1 MMYTVGQKLELDV
14 LEDLRK
20 DSYGRYFVLVTD
32 GEKNYR
38 ITNLLK
44 HQRDG
49 ELPPKMD
56 VEVKGEDA
64 LGHIIMKQDIQQVL
78 NAHYVTNKMYPFDIT
93 DIKEDNNGKEYYTI
107 EDDFAEQKWYLNG
120 PQKHEIGDSVT
131 LICKGPNKSGWLC
144 YEEYVSQ
151 PIAAPQPSVA
161 SQTMNVKSTNTF
173 CKYGPESVTTEYKTS
188 IVYPPATHQDDIV
201 SQLNTIIKELVAMM
215 NTKGGHLII
224 GVKDENGGY
233 AITGIDNDY
242 ALLNSDTNDSNTYK
256 PNDDGYRLKI
266 LNELNY
272 LCPMLAGS
280 LVNFEFLTKQGLH
293 FCVITVETSP
303 RPIWMKGEHDLFIR
317 QDGRI
322 KSLRG
327 EPLSEWIFRM
337 MSASVEK
344 AAGGKSNVASLDEA
358 ALEAVVKKIIN
369 ARNPGITLPPAP
381 QRKIDYWVVWETDG
395 TWKRQRTKAGSAFMQ
410 VPVYKNMSKPILVYC
425 YGSGKASTME
435 WNVVRKGANLNC
447 PQKANWSKNEK
458 PKEIFI
464 AEESSYLGVHS
475 VDHHGTE
482 YVKLHVLSDFS
493 HNKNGGAVGAPVLP
507 NGGGTKILDYKIVE
521 DIHINSVKELVCTK
535 AQRSTDVGT
544 PTTSQSWSKQVA
556 YFLALPHS
564 SLDESED
571 GK

>member
-1 MMYTVGQKLELDV
+1 MYTVGQKLELDV

-20 DSYGRYFVLVTD
+20 DSYGRYFVWVTD

-38 ITNLLK
+38 ITNILK

-49 ELPPKMD
+49 ELPQKMD

-64 LGHIIMKQDIQQVL
+64 FGHIIMRQDIQQVL
-78 NAHYVTNKMYPFDIT
+78 NAHYITGKMYPFDIT
-93 DIKEDNNGKEYYTI
+93 DIKEDGNGKEYYTI

-120 PQKHEIGDSVT
+120 PQKQEIGDSVT
-131 LICKGPNKSGWLC
+131 LICKGPNKSGWLD
-144 YEEYVSQ
+144 YKEYVSQ
-151 PIAAPQPSVA
+151 PIAAPQPSVVA
-161 SQTMNVKSTNTF
+161 QTMNVKSTNTF

-188 IVYPPATHQDDIV
+188 IVYSPETHQADI
-201 SQLNTIIKELVAMM
+201 SQLNKIIKELVAMM

-224 GVKDENGGY
+224 GVKDENDGY
-233 AITGIDNDY
+233 AITGIDKDY
-242 ALLNSDTNDSNTYK
+242 NHLNSDPNDSNTYK
-256 PNDDGYRLKI
+256 QNKDGYRLKI

-280 LVNFEFLTKQGLH
+280 LVDFEFLTKQGLH

-327 EPLSEWIFRM
+327 EPLSEWIYRM

-344 AAGGKSNVASLDEA
+344 AAGGKSNVVSLDEA
-358 ALEAVVKKIIN
+358 ELEAVVKKIIN
-369 ARNPGITLPPAP
+369 ARKPDITLPPAP

-395 TWKRQRTKAGSAFMQ
+395 TWKRQRTKAHSAFMQ

-475 VDHHGTE
+475 VDHNGIE

-493 HNKNGGAVGAPVLP
+493 HKKNGGAVGAPVLP
-507 NGGGTKILDYKIVE
+507 NDGGTKILDYKIVE
-521 DIHINSVKELVCTK
+521 VTYINSVKELVCTK
-535 AQRSTDVGT
+535 AQRSTDAGT